1 MAYYQNE
8 KGGSVMEK
16 NVKRLLPVVL
26 TSQEVIDRAMQMSEE
41 VTKRDEAELAMKDE
55 SRRYKGIVMSHD
67 KKVRDLARIVTD
79 GSEPRMVDCS
89 WHFDYKKMEKALIRE
104 DTGEVVTTAALTD
117 SERQLMLDQDLART
131 KGEVVPE
138 EVPAA

>member
-1 MAYYQNE
+1 
-8 KGGSVMEK
+8 MEQ

-26 TSQEVIDRAMQMSEE
+26 TAQEVIDRAMQMSEE
-41 VTKRDEAELAMKDE
+41 VTKRDELEVIMKDVA
-55 SRRYKGIVMSHD
+55 RQYKNTIMGHD

-79 GSEPRMVDCS
+79 GSEPRMVECS

-117 SERQLMLDQDLART
+117 TERQLMLDQDLERT
-131 KGEVVPE
+131 QSSRDEAPVEQPTE
-138 EVPAA
+138 